1 MDTQTDKPDA
11 PRDHWDSSRPTL
23 ERLLSHD
30 IAELRAG
37 FVRRLLPDVAGL
49 KVLEVGSGPAHDA
62 LVFALRGAEVTALD
76 ISPTA
81 LELAE
86 QIYFDLDLPLTTV
99 HADATAM
106 PFDDD
111 TFDVAFNA
119 GVLEHFPDEQL
130 EHVIDEMIRV
140 VRPGGTVLAF
150 CPNRLNFFYQHHLRR
165 LAEHS
170 YEFERA
176 FTAAELR
183 TRFEARGLSEVRL
196 SGVHVHPAPNY
207 LLPQSLPKY
216 HRIEP
221 LCRLLASPFENAWCL
236 HRVKSLIGQDFV
248 AWATVP
254 AVAGPRRSL
263 VDLTGGAAVREHGQA
278 A

>member
-1 MDTQTDKPDA
+1 MDDHSDTSAA
-11 PRDHWDSSRPTL
+11 PPDHWSSRPTL
-23 ERLLSHD
+23 DALLSHD

-37 FVRRLLPDVAGL
+37 FVRRLFPDVAGMD
-49 KVLEVGSGPAHDA
+49 VLEVGSGPAHDA
-62 LVFALRGAEVTALD
+62 LVFALRGAAVTALD
-76 ISPTA
+76 ISSTA

-86 QIYFDLDLPLTTV
+86 QIYLDLDLPLSTV

-106 PFDDD
+106 PFDDNS
-111 TFDVAFNA
+111 FDLAFNA
-119 GVLEHFPDEQL
+119 GVLEHFNDDQL

-150 CPNRLNFFYQHHLRR
+150 CPNRHNVFYQRHLRR

-176 FTAAELR
+176 FTAAEVR
-183 TRFEARGLSEVRL
+183 QRFEARGLSAVRL
-196 SGVHVHPAPNY
+196 SGVHIHPAPNY
-207 LLPQSLPKY
+207 LLPPWLPKY

-221 LCRLLASPFENAWCL
+221 VCRWLSTPLERTWHL
-236 HRVKSLIGQDFV
+236 HRLKSLIGQDFV
-248 AWATVP
+248 AWAEVP
-254 AVAGPRRSL
+254 AEIRPSRSL
-263 VDLTGGAAVREHGQA
+263 VGLGGGTTVRERGQA